1 MQNVGYYNG
10 IIDEVNNLTVP
21 FLDRACF
28 FGDGVYDACYCKNSK
43 VFTLDEHLRRFFFSA
58 KMVDIVIPLEYDDL
72 KKLII
77 SLAQKVEGVESIVYF
92 QLTRGTGMRKH
103 SFPTKKGNLWISITP
118 KKITDREKRFNLTSV
133 VDNRYLMCNVKTLNL
148 LPNVLASNYA
158 EKNNCDEAVF
168 IRDGFVTECAHSNIH
183 LLKNNVLFTAPC
195 DEKILAGIARSH
207 LITACK
213 KIGISVK
220 EQAFSYDDIL
230 TCDELIVTSAGTFC
244 TPCSS
249 IDGKKIGGNA
259 PLIINLLQTEL
270 YNEYYEF
277 CKLP

>member
-28 FGDGVYDACYCKNSK
+28 FGDGVYDACYCKNGK
-43 VFTLDEHLRRFFFSA
+43 VFTLDEHLKRFFFSA
-58 KMVDIVIPLEYDDL
+58 SKVDIVIPLNYDAL
-72 KKLII
+72 KELII

-92 QLTRGTGMRKH
+92 QVTRGTGMRKH
-103 SFPTKKGNLWISITP
+103 AFPIKKGNLWISITP
-118 KKITDREKRFNLTSV
+118 KKITDKEKRFNLVSV

-148 LPNVLASNYA
+148 IPNVLASNYA

-168 IRDGFVTECAHSNIH
+168 IRDGYVTECAHSNIH
-183 LLKNNVLFTAPC
+183 LLKANTLITAPC

-207 LITACK
+207 LISACK

-220 EQAFSYDDIL
+220 EKAFTYDEIFD
-230 TCDELIVTSAGTFC
+230 CDELIVTSAGTFC
-244 TPCSS
+244 TPCIS
-249 IDGKKIGGNA
+249 IDGKKIGSKA
-259 PLIINLLQTEL
+259 PLTISLLQAEL

-277 CKLP
+277 CK